1 MNWPLISQMV
11 ILGVFSLLCQRINAF
26 SRPIVSHHGISSF
39 NRKIYAKLQM
49 NGAMLDPV
57 RVRFAPSP
65 TGMNTC
71 LIMTSIED
79 HFKIHFHYALFIGSL
94 HVGGA
99 RTALFNWL
107 LARKTKGKFLIRVE
121 DTDEARSTRQSE
133 ESILNDLKWMNL
145 HWDEGPGIEG
155 PCSPYRQSERKDIYK
170 KFAEQLIAQ
179 GNAYRCFCT
188 EEELD
193 KKRAEAEAAGLD
205 PKYDGTWR
213 DADPKE
219 VQRRLDNNEP
229 YTVRFKVP
237 SNKRVFI
244 DDVVRGRV
252 TWDAEAMLGDF
263 IILRS
268 SGMPVYNFCVA
279 VDDATMGITHVIRA
293 EEHLSNTLR
302 QLLILEALKYKPPTY
317 AHCSLILGSDRSKL
331 SKRHGAT
338 SVTQFAEQGF
348 LPEAMMNYLAN
359 LGWNDGTPKEIYT
372 PQELIEAFDMS
383 RIIKS
388 AAVFD
393 MDKLKWINGQH
404 IRLKSTEEI
413 QPLVIAALKKS
424 INDQPAILSAN
435 IPSSEQATLFLNLAT
450 KIAQRDMELVS
461 ESRHY
466 VGRCLQYDLLSTIN
480 NDEHVSE
487 VLNDDLAKIIAA
499 LRRDYEAKTL
509 PNGHEPN
516 FADLW
521 KAYVKNL
528 GKELGLKGKNL
539 FHPVRFALTGLMS
552 GPDIGDQIQL
562 LAYSEGV
569 VNPDYRIVSLA
580 DRMKILET
588 FNIADAKVTA
598 ESAAVRRAEEKKAK
612 EEEAAAA
619 AAAAAIIEPANSEPK
634 VLQEV

>member
-1 MNWPLISQMV
+1 
-11 ILGVFSLLCQRINAF
+11 
-26 SRPIVSHHGISSF
+26 
-39 NRKIYAKLQM
+39 
-49 NGAMLDPV
+49 
-57 RVRFAPSP
+57 
-65 TGMNTC
+65 
-71 LIMTSIED
+71 
-79 HFKIHFHYALFIGSL
+79 L

-133 ESILNDLKWMNL
+133 DSILNDLKWMNL

-155 PCSPYRQSERKDIYK
+155 PCSPYRQSERKAIYK

-229 YTVRFKVP
+229 YTVRFRVPGKKV
-237 SNKRVFI
+237 VFI

-302 QLLILEALKYKPPTY
+302 QLLILEALNYKPPTY

-372 PQELIEAFDMS
+372 PQELVDAFDMS

-404 IRLKSTEEI
+404 IRLKSLDEI
-413 QPLVIAALKKS
+413 QPLVIAALQKS
-424 INDQPAILSAN
+424 TNDQPAILPAT
-435 IPSSEQATLFLNLAT
+435 IASSEQATNFLNLAT
-450 KIAQRDMELVS
+450 KIAQRDMELIA
-461 ESRHY
+461 ESRHF
-466 VGRCLQYDLLSTIN
+466 VGRCLQYDLASSVN

-487 VLNDDLAKIIAA
+487 VLNDDLAKIITAI
-499 LRRDYEAKTL
+499 RRDYDAKVL
-509 PNGHEPN
+509 PTGHEAGFPE
-516 FADLW
+516 LW
-521 KAYVKNL
+521 KTYVKNL
-528 GKELGLKGKNL
+528 GKELALKGKNL
-539 FHPVRFALTGLMS
+539 FHPVRFAITGLMS
-552 GPDIGDQIQL
+552 GPDIGDQMQL
-562 LAYSEGV
+562 LAYAEGV
-569 VNPDYRIVSLA
+569 VNPDYKIVPLVE
-580 DRMKILET
+580 RMKMLAS
-588 FNIADAKVTA
+588 FNIAEAKVTA
-598 ESAAVRRAEEKKAK
+598 EAATVRRAEEKKAK
-612 EEEAAAA
+612 EEAAAA
-619 AAAAAIIEPANSEPK
+619 ATAEAAANVDASASPEPK
-634 VLQEV
+634 ILQEV